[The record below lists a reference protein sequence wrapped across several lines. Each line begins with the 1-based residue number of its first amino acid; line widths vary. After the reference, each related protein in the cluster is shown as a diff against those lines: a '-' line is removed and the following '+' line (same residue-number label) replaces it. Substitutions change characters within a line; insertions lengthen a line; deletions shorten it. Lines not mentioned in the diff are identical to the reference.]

1 MRTVKIR
8 LRKNWGENSSLLGT
22 TIRYESYVD
31 AHNHILSIK
40 DVYLDSPSHEAG
52 LHPFKDFIMG
62 TREICFKS
70 LEEFA
75 KYIEVNEG
83 SEVKLHVYN
92 VESE

>member
-1 MRTVKIR
+1 M
-8 LRKNWGENSSLLGT
+8 N
-22 TIRYESYVD
+22 
-31 AHNHILSIK
+31 ILSVQ

-52 LHPFKDFIMG
+52 LHPFKDFILG

-83 SEVKLHVYN
+83 QELKLHVYN
-92 VESE
+92 VETEQVREV

>member
-1 MRTVKIR
+1 MRSN
-8 LRKNWGENSSLLGT
+8 LSENSSILGT

-52 LHPFKDFIMG
+52 LSPFKDYIMG
-62 TREICFKS
+62 TREISFKS

-83 SEVKLHVYN
+83 TDVKLHVYN
-92 VESE
+92 TE